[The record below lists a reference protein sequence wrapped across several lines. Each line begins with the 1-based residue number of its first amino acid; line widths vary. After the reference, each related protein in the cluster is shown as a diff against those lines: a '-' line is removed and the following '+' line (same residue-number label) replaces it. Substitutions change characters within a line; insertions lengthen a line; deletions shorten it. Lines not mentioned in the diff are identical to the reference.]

1 MVSSLTGSKEAMAA
15 LGSAVADALK
25 TQGLPAG
32 QTSSGSFGGGQPTA
46 AMFGH
51 QQPGPANMLAAH
63 AQQGLGGFSPGD
75 HILHGTVG
83 KIPGQAI

>member
-1 MVSSLTGSKEAMAA
+1 MSEDEQSEDGELRDMVSSLTGSKEAMAA

-51 QQPGPANMLAAH
+51 QQPANHRCFIEREAGNLVSRE
-63 AQQGLGGFSPGD
+63 FN
-75 HILHGTVG
+75 
-83 KIPGQAI
+83 